1 MHQALEVDIITKTV
15 VKFGFDVVLCFNSQ
29 FFLFQVCVE
38 QWVAQWAGG
47 LAIGVTCMAPSDK
60 APSTIGGVKEP
71 TWYIMGKFILY
82 NSFHFHN

>member
-1 MHQALEVDIITKTV
+1 M
-15 VKFGFDVVLCFNSQ
+15 
-29 FFLFQVCVE
+29 E

>member
-1 MHQALEVDIITKTV
+1 M
-15 VKFGFDVVLCFNSQ
+15 
-29 FFLFQVCVE
+29 E

-71 TWYIMGKFILY
+71 TWYIMGKFSIIPSTFTTDK
-82 NSFHFHN
+82 NFSFSCV